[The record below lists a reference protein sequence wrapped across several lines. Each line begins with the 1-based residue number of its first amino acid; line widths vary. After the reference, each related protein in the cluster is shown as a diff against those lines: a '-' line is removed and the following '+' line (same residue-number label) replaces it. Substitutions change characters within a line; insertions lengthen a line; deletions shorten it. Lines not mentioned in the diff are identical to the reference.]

1 MNGRCRKHMSLPA
14 QCGPAPWNLIRWSPD
29 CYHFWCYIKKNEKKP
44 QSLIIQNKLTSQFHF
59 YVSFYM
65 QACLVLTCVSLSLSA
80 CRHWRSCHVH
90 HASCTRNTGLTTSS
104 HYQLS
109 IIKWMFC
116 FVSYITLWLI
126 PGVRVCCFVFLQL
139 LDKTNCCLTETLSSL
154 HLYSNKQDQTCIFA
168 KTLQD
173 NLCSCYYL
181 KKNPQDIPLISEYW
195 ILYEY

>member
-1 MNGRCRKHMSLPA
+1 MEDVGNTWACLHSVARLHE
-14 QCGPAPWNLIRWSPD
+14 IWSGD
-29 CYHFWCYIKKNEKKP
+29 LLTAITSDVILKKTKKT

-126 PGVRVCCFVFLQL
+126 PGVCVCCFVFLQL

-154 HLYSNKQDQTCIFA
+154 HLNSNKQDQTCIFA

>member
-1 MNGRCRKHMSLPA
+1 MWLYA
-14 QCGPAPWNLIRWSPD
+14 RWLWTAYYEGGLGQKWMEDVGNTWACLHHEIWSGD
-29 CYHFWCYIKKNEKKP
+29 LLTAITSDVILKKNEKKP

-116 FVSYITLWLI
+116 FLYHLMTNS
-126 PGVRVCCFVFLQL
+126 RSSCL
-139 LDKTNCCLTETLSSL
+139 LLCLSSV
-154 HLYSNKQDQTCIFA
+154 IG
-168 KTLQD
+168 
-173 NLCSCYYL
+173 
-181 KKNPQDIPLISEYW
+181 
-195 ILYEY
+195 